1 MNNKSKFPNL
11 FNKSKDKPK
20 RLNGLSLLNEHKPFV
35 RSIQP
40 DVLFY
45 KDFLKSFSN
54 EKLYFS
60 NFVEGIGISGT
71 SLDFNMKLISKEP
84 EKLVDNLK
92 SIDLKTRRNS
102 SRIKQILAQALSV
115 DLIEKYNDVIYES
128 YIYSTEYN
136 FDINSKGT
144 LRFFTL
150 YGFQHINTEF
160 EKAILVV
167 ILVDPYHLVCPV
179 SDRSKNLS
187 SEDVMQKRFNR
198 VKSYSGSLENT
209 FIKYFSTRL
218 DNKGITKDNL

>member
-11 FNKSKDKPK
+11 FNKSKDNSKK
-20 RLNGLSLLNEHKPFV
+20 LNGLSLLNEHKPFV

-45 KDFLKSFSN
+45 KDFLKSFSDK
-54 EKLYFS
+54 KLYFS
-60 NFVEGIGISGT
+60 NFVESIGIGGT
-71 SLDFNMKLISKEP
+71 SLDFDMKLISKEP
-84 EKLVDNLK
+84 GKLVDNLK

-102 SRIKQILAQALSV
+102 SRIKQILAQALSLE
-115 DLIEKYNDVIYES
+115 LIDKYNDVIYES
-128 YIYSTEYN
+128 YIYNTEYN
-136 FDINSKGT
+136 LDINSKGT
-144 LRFFTL
+144 LRFFAL

-187 SEDVMQKRFNR
+187 SEDVMQKQFTQ
-198 VKSYSGSLENT
+198 VKSYSGSLENI
-209 FIKYFSTRL
+209 FIKYFSKEL
-218 DNKGITKDNL
+218 DDKGITENNL